1 MRIPLKVYYLHA
13 YKAAALQVGLVHF
26 CRMQVSSVWLNF
38 TELQVTLMLL
48 KKLAIWRWLQHRV
61 GPGKQGCLAD
71 VSSRMLHGGVYQG
84 GNSRTTESVS
94 LVTPP
99 QDKPQE

>member
-1 MRIPLKVYYLHA
+1 LKVYYLHA

-48 KKLAIWRWLQHRV
+48 KKLAI
-61 GPGKQGCLAD
+61 
-71 VSSRMLHGGVYQG
+71 
-84 GNSRTTESVS
+84 
-94 LVTPP
+94 
-99 QDKPQE
+99 